1 MTTSGTSGL
10 LRKLE
15 DVARASFLELFF
27 DVVFVFALRAL
38 AQQLFNNLT
47 WSGAFQALVLLVAIA
62 WVWTQ
67 TARVTGQ
74 LNPRRPPVQA
84 LVLATMVGALV
95 LSAAVP
101 QAFGKTGLIFA
112 VTYLAIQIGR
122 DLFLMVLLR
131 GQELQHVAGR
141 AAIWHAATAVLW
153 LAGAVASSTVRTAL
167 WTLAVALIHAA
178 WWFSYPL
185 PGLRRLA
192 GAQMPPAGEY
202 MADRYRALFVIAL
215 GEVVLAIGSS
225 LTGRGFA
232 TDQTVA
238 FVVAFA
244 GTALIWRIYIF
255 RAGQDMGPA
264 IQASANPDRLG
275 ILVAYAHLV
284 MIAGLVVASVTAEL
298 VIDDPFRPSARGHD
312 RHHPRRYRAV
322 PRRSDPPAIPGI
334 RQHLEKPRHRAGRAR
349 MPPAADAAPATA
361 RQRHRYRHSP
371 HRHRH
376 RRQHSCT
383 TTPPNDLPTRPPPP
397 QQHVTSTGERHSPRQ
412 HHDRR
417 ECRASSGTNPSP
429 IKRSTTGRLP
439 AMPGFS

>member
-1 MTTSGTSGL
+1 MTTSGTNGL

-15 DVARASFLELFF
+15 DIARASFLELFF

-101 QAFGKTGLIFA
+101 EAFGKTGLIFA

-122 DLFLMVLLR
+122 DLFLVVLLR

-153 LAGAVASSTVRTAL
+153 LAGAVASGTVRTAL
-167 WTLAVALIHAA
+167 WTLAVVFIHVA

-192 GAQMPPAGEY
+192 GAQLPPAGDY

-275 ILVAYAHLV
+275 ILVGYAHLV

-298 VIDDPFRPSARGHD
+298 VIDDPFGHPRAATTVTILGGTALFLAGRTLLQYLVFGSIWRSRVLGLVALACLLPPMLLLPPLVNAIVTATVLAGIVIADNIRARRRPQTISPPGPHRPS
-312 RHHPRRYRAV
+312 
-322 PRRSDPPAIPGI
+322 
-334 RQHLEKPRHRAGRAR
+334 K
-349 MPPAADAAPATA
+349 T
-361 RQRHRYRHSP
+361 
-371 HRHRH
+371 
-376 RRQHSCT
+376 
-383 TTPPNDLPTRPPPP
+383 
-397 QQHVTSTGERHSPRQ
+397 
-412 HHDRR
+412 
-417 ECRASSGTNPSP
+417 
-429 IKRSTTGRLP
+429 
-439 AMPGFS
+439 